1 MLSVNI
7 YHQTICTSNEDRK
20 LFIFNIKKR
29 RRRKSLIFFPLSLS
43 LSLSLF
49 LNAVKLIIFNET

>member
-43 LSLSLF
+43 LSLSF